1 MESVVRKDISGWS
14 VRWDEAHARRWV
26 RDGKWLNRTVADR
39 ARELAEV
46 SPERVMLVCAGREIT
61 AREVWDN
68 ATRLASA
75 MWAHG
80 LRAGDVVAFQVPNW
94 HEAAFINVAACM
106 LGVVVCPIVPIYRH
120 HEVEQILK
128 DSRAKGIFVAATFR
142 GFDYAAMMVE
152 LRPALPALQ
161 HVWTVR
167 GAVDSKHDL
176 RALITDAPP
185 LPALP
190 PVSPDAVKIVLYTSG
205 TTGRA
210 KAVLHSHN
218 TLSRAVLDNARHWGI
233 GQGDTVLM
241 PSPVTH
247 VTGYGHGLELPFHG
261 GTRCVLMDKW
271 NAADAADLI
280 DREQVGYILSATP
293 FLQELLDVAQSQGR
307 QLPSLRLFPCGGAA
321 VAPEL
326 IYRVAQVLPNCRSFR
341 VYGSSEAPTISLGF
355 VRKDQLKLAAETD
368 GEVIDYEARIIDASG
383 AVLPLG
389 TEGEIC
395 ARGASLFLGYADPA
409 QSAEAFDAD
418 GYFKTGDIGYLTAD
432 NAVVFTGRI
441 KDLINRGGEKISAK
455 EVEDLL
461 HQHPGVQS
469 AAVVAMPHA
478 RLGETVCAYVI
489 AKPGAKVTAEDIT
502 VLLDAAGVAKQKYPE
517 KFIFVDDFP
526 KTASGKVKKDLLR
539 EDVRER
545 LRRA

>member
-1 MESVVRKDISGWS
+1 
-14 VRWDEAHARRWV
+14 
-26 RDGKWLNRTVADR
+26 
-39 ARELAEV
+39 
-46 SPERVMLVCAGREIT
+46 
-61 AREVWDN
+61 
-68 ATRLASA
+68 
-75 MWAHG
+75 
-80 LRAGDVVAFQVPNW
+80 
-94 HEAAFINVAACM
+94 
-106 LGVVVCPIVPIYRH
+106 
-120 HEVEQILK
+120 
-128 DSRAKGIFVAATFR
+128 
-142 GFDYAAMMVE
+142 
-152 LRPALPALQ
+152 
-161 HVWTVR
+161 
-167 GAVDSKHDL
+167 
-176 RALITDAPP
+176 
-185 LPALP
+185 
-190 PVSPDAVKIVLYTSG
+190 VLYTSG

-271 NAADAADLI
+271 NAAEAADLI
-280 DREQVGYILSATP
+280 DREQVNYILSATP
-293 FLQELLDVAQSQGR
+293 FLQELLDVAQAQGR

-409 QSAEAFDAD
+409 QSAEVFDAD

-461 HQHPGVQS
+461 HKHPGVQS

-489 AKPGAKVTAEDIT
+489 AKPGSKVTAEDIT
-502 VLLDAAGVAKQKYPE
+502 ILLDAAGVAKQKYPE
-517 KFIFVDDFP
+517 KFILVDDFP